1 MKPCPH
7 CGKNQFDSAVTCSF
21 CRQAIARPGAPAA
34 ASRPAAAWPVPASRP
49 AARVTDG
56 EEPTLNP
63 FVLFGRC
70 FRPSGR
76 FSRAQF
82 AVVYL
87 GTVVAAWFLAF
98 AVAFFFAAL
107 DAGEEATA
115 RAVSFALM
123 AAIPFVLVA
132 AFGGGVRRWHDLG
145 KPGAWVLLWLVPC
158 ANALTALY
166 LLLAPGESERGGR
179 GMPAWA
185 VALVVVVIAIPGV
198 GIVAAIAIPSLLR
211 ARVSANEAAA
221 IGDVRAVV
229 AAEAAYQRANAGL
242 FDGRL
247 ECLVRAA
254 DGCAPGAG
262 GLLDA
267 ALAQPGPR
275 HGYVGRLEGAPSP
288 APAPGGSTSSA
299 SAFAYVARP
308 LTPGVTGVRSFCG
321 DSTGLVC
328 FSPAADIAVVD
339 GACPRDASACQP
351 FQAPAEAVPSS

>member
-7 CGKNQFDSAVTCSF
+7 CGKNQFDSAVTCSA
-21 CRQAIARPGAPAA
+21 CRQRIAGPGNPAA
-34 ASRPAAAWPVPASRP
+34 AFRPAAWPAPASRP
-49 AARVTDG
+49 AARVADG

-87 GTVVAAWFLAF
+87 GTAVAAWSLAF

-115 RAVSFALM
+115 GAVSFTLM

-145 KPGAWVLLWLVPC
+145 KPGAYVLLWLVPC

-211 ARVSANEAAA
+211 ARVSANESAA
-221 IGDVRAVV
+221 IGDVRAVL
-229 AAEAAYQRANAGL
+229 AAEAAYQRANGGL
-242 FDGRL
+242 FEGRL
-247 ECLVRAA
+247 ECLVRTA
-254 DGCAPGAG
+254 DGCAAGAG
-262 GLLDA
+262 RLLDA

-275 HGYVGRLEGAPSP
+275 HGYVGRLEAAPAAS
-288 APAPGGSTSSA
+288 AAPGGSATSA
-299 SAFAYVARP
+299 GAFAYVARP

-328 FSPAADIAVVD
+328 HSPAGDIAVVD